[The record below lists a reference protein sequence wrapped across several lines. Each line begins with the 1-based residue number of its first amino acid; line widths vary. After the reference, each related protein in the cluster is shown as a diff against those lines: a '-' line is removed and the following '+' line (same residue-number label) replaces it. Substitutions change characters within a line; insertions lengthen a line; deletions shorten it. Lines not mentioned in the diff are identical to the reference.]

1 MDTDKLD
8 FSFQPF
14 DTMDFYKMLDLQV
27 REGGVAISATELGD
41 GVQNAIVL
49 AILRAFEE
57 RRKRGAI
64 LLIEEPEMFLHPQ
77 MQRSLYNTLR
87 EIGAT
92 NQVIYA
98 THSPHFVAVPQ
109 WQRGAVRL
117 PRSQWDKGPVFQPEA
132 GA

>member
-1 MDTDKLD
+1 
-8 FSFQPF
+8 
-14 DTMDFYKMLDLQV
+14 MDFYKMLDLQV

-49 AILRAFEE
+49 VILRAFEE

-92 NQVIYA
+92 KIRLSMR
-98 THSPHFVAVPQ
+98 HSRLTSSRF
-109 WQRGAVRL
+109 RSGNEAVRL